1 MQVEDRGVN
10 VLNHPLE
17 VIHRLRRP
25 LLHFRRAHPRDGALQ
40 RQSDGEEALDHTVV
54 QIAGDAV
61 AIGQQSSRTSGAGSP
76 RAAGQCGLVGEGGH
90 HVELFVAE
98 RIGPRAAQYH
108 DDTGDGV
115 GGAQRQHQRRARS
128 ADQPAVDVEGVQ
140 PLRGALQKRPTDRG
154 AGHRHRLCGRRI
166 GHAGAGQVGDRRFGD
181 FRIRRL
187 RVGGHDDQDEVRAG
201 ERDRLLGDEPKY
213 RAVGRCSASCNTW

>member
-10 VLNHPLE
+10 VLNHPLQ
-17 VIHRLRRP
+17 VIHRLRQP
-25 LLHFRRAHPRDGALQ
+25 LLHFRRAHPWDGALQ
-40 RQSDGEEALDHTVV
+40 RQSEGEEALDHMVV
-54 QIAGDAV
+54 QIASDAV
-61 AIGQQSSRTSGAGSP
+61 AIGLQVKFAHPALGHRELP
-76 RAAGQCGLVGEGGH
+76 GQCGLGGEGGH

-98 RIGPRAAQYH
+98 RIGARAVQYH

-128 ADQPAVDVEGVQ
+128 VDQPDVDVKGVQ
-140 PLRGALQKRPTDRG
+140 PLRGALQKRPPDRG

-166 GHAGAGQVGDRRFGD
+166 GHAGAGQVGHHQFGD

-187 RVGGHDDQDEVRAG
+187 RVGGHDD
-201 ERDRLLGDEPKY
+201 
-213 RAVGRCSASCNTW
+213 